1 MLQLKINLE
10 ETQVEFLNE
19 HRRYGFPNKSALV
32 REALARLYTEMQ
44 QEQLRQSATLYAE
57 LYDEDDETR
66 ELTTTALSEWPE

>member
-19 HRRYGFPNKSALV
+19 YRRYGFPNKSALV